1 MAKVQEA
8 LVAINALTSFDFKAV
23 GVNVAE
29 LPDVKAARV
38 QLETDGVNVKG
49 ISDIAAQ
56 LVYQTTRALG
66 RADSAARSAAMF
78 LGILSE
84 TEQWKAATAPDG
96 KAYTNENAFLRDLFP
111 KYAVSTTSVYAD
123 VGRNVYIPIREKR
136 PGYEG
141 LSALAS
147 MSPSVVKGVLKAIKD
162 DDARAYLP
170 QAIKDV
176 QGKGNLTARVLVEAG
191 KKATKQASDAF
202 NAVILPDGT
211 ENPAETKADLQGKPV
226 EQVANSTVEARVRM
240 AFMASRND
248 TGEIASLITEQ
259 NAMDFIALLTEGA
272 GNANVAMAACKE
284 IAKILTAAVKVK

>member
-8 LVAINALTSFDFKAV
+8 LTAINALTSFDFKAV

-38 QLETDGVNVKG
+38 QLESDGVSVKG
-49 ISDIAAQ
+49 VSDIAAQ

-123 VGRNVYIPIREKR
+123 VGRNVYIPIKQKR

-141 LSALAS
+141 LTALAS
-147 MSPSVVKGVLKAIKD
+147 MSPSVVKGILKAIKD
-162 DDARAYLP
+162 DDARGYLP

-176 QGKGNLTARVLVEAG
+176 QGDGKLTSRVLVEAG
-191 KKATKQASDAF
+191 KKASKQASDAF
-202 NAVILPDGT
+202 KSAILPDGT
-211 ENPAETKADLQGKPV
+211 ENPVETAADLEGKSV
-226 EQVANSTVEARVRM
+226 EQAVNSTVEARVRM
-240 AFMASRND
+240 AFMAARND
-248 TGEIASLITEQ
+248 AGEIASIITEQ
-259 NAMDFIALLTEGA
+259 NALDFVALLTEGA

-284 IAKILTAAVKVK
+284 LAKIVNNAIKAQ